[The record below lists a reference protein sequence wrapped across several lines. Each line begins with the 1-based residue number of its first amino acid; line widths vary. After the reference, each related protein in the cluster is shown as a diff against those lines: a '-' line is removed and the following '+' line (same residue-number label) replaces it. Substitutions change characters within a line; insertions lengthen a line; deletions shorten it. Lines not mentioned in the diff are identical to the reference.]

1 MRTVL
6 VVEDDPLNWQ
16 IFQILLTRLGGFV
29 AKHTED
35 VEEVMRLARSKAAD
49 AILMDVSL
57 ANSYYG
63 GKIVNGIEITKLL
76 KANPTTADVPVIL
89 VTADPGSREDF
100 LEQSGADDYIP
111 KPIVDRQG
119 FVERVQAL
127 MCDRDGN

>member
-35 VEEVMRLARSKAAD
+35 VEEVIHFARSQAAD

-57 ANSYYG
+57 PNSYYG
-63 GKIVNGIEITKLL
+63 GKNINGIEITKLL
-76 KANPTTADVPVIL
+76 KSNPSTAKIPVIL
-89 VTADPGSREDF
+89 VTADRGSREDF
-100 LEQSGADDYIP
+100 LQQSGADDYIP
-111 KPIVDRQG
+111 KPIVDRHA
-119 FVERVQAL
+119 FVDRVKAL
-127 MCDRDGN
+127 MCAR